1 MPAHGHDEDDMIDKA
16 MTMHVV
22 RRHSSLFHPPARR
35 APASSSMMSAHR
47 VAVTAA
53 ACFALLLGFAYHTK
67 LRGEILNNIQLP
79 TSTSSLVSAPAV
91 QQHHQHR
98 VIGAITVDG
107 SNDTPILTGND
118 NYDDDNKDAKSFY
131 IFLQKFPLES
141 SFRMIFHTE
150 VIVCPRQTFA
160 SDIAFLNLLDGLV
173 ANILSPSRFDT
184 VRTTTTTTGNNFQDT
199 TTKVP
204 FISIERE
211 YWSKQSE
218 PGCVQLGYGGADC
231 DNACCGSPHRREN
244 TNYALNSQQA
254 VIGNAIGEYK
264 ELYLYGISGGGG
276 VGMSSTTADGSG
288 GNDGISGEDAY
299 KAVCHGHMNAI
310 EIGRGEFPMCVS
322 NWSGHDYNP
331 LTNNCN
337 TFTSAILKCV
347 YGLSDA
353 KPHLGVS
360 DLRAVTCPTET
371 NANGID
377 VEKCMIPE
385 DGAGLKDTSD
395 GTTLLAS

>member
-1 MPAHGHDEDDMIDKA
+1 
-16 MTMHVV
+16 
-22 RRHSSLFHPPARR
+22 
-35 APASSSMMSAHR
+35 MMSAHR
-47 VAVTAA
+47 VAVAAA
-53 ACFALLLGFAYHTK
+53 ACFALLLGFAFHTK

-79 TSTSSLVSAPAV
+79 TSASSLVTAPV
-91 QQHHQHR
+91 
-98 VIGAITVDG
+98 VVTGAITVDG
-107 SNDTPILTGND
+107 SNDNDTPTLTDND
-118 NYDDDNKDAKSFY
+118 NYDDDDNKDAKSYY

-184 VRTTTTTTGNNFQDT
+184 VKAMTTTTAAAGNNFQDTDT

-254 VIGNAIGEYK
+254 VIGNAMGEYK
-264 ELYLYGISGGGG
+264 ELYLYGMSGGGSG
-276 VGMSSTTADGSG
+276 SDMPSTTANDGSG

-310 EIGRGEFPMCVS
+310 EIGRGKFPICVS

-337 TFTSAILKCV
+337 TFTSTILKCV

-360 DLRAVTCPTET
+360 DLRTVTCPTET
-371 NANGID
+371 NANGMD
-377 VEKCMIPE
+377 VEQCMIPV
-385 DGAGLKDTSD
+385 DGAGMEDASA
-395 GTTLLAS
+395 GATLLALQ